1 MAWLKA
7 ESKKDILVHLAIIV
21 AIFLL
26 LILLFFYV
34 YLPVTTNHGELIKV
48 PDLKGKSLSEI
59 ETTLDDAG
67 LRYKIND
74 SSYVAGAKP
83 LTVIS
88 QNPLPNAEVKSNR
101 QIYVTITATTPPKV
115 GMPNLVDK
123 SLKAAELDLRSRDLV
138 LAGINQVPS
147 PFANLVINQY
157 AEGKK
162 IEPGTMI
169 AKGTRITL
177 DVGDGI
183 ETKPVPIPNLVGL
196 PLDDARALLSSMG
209 LREGDI
215 TKQSASGKEF
225 GVVLKQKPEF
235 KDGLKIS
242 TGDKV
247 DLWVAE

>member
-7 ESKKDILVHLAIIV
+7 ESKKDIAIHLGIILVIS
-21 AIFLL
+21 FL

-34 YLPVTTNHGELIKV
+34 YLPVTTNHGETIKV
-48 PDLKGKSLSEI
+48 PDLKGKTISEI
-59 ETTLDDAG
+59 EDVLDDYN

-74 SSYVAGAKP
+74 SSYVAGSKP

-88 QNPLPNAEVKSNR
+88 QNPLPDAEVKSNR
-101 QIYVTITATTPPKV
+101 QIYITITATTPPKV

-138 LAGINQVPS
+138 LAGINPVPS

-157 AEGKK
+157 INGEKVD
-162 IEPGTMI
+162 PGTMI
-169 AKGTRITL
+169 PKGSKITL
-177 DVGDGI
+177 DVGDGV
-183 ETKPVPIPNLVGL
+183 ESKPIQIPNLVNL
-196 PLDDARALLSSMG
+196 HLDDARAQLASMG

-215 TKQSASGKEF
+215 TREVSPDKEF

-235 KDGLKIS
+235 KEGLKIS
-242 TGDKV
+242 TGDKI